1 MSFNF
6 LPFKTSLKRRTCLSG
21 LGLSLLASTVFR
33 PFSAIAAP
41 AQLPA
46 AQSLLDEI
54 AKASKTKDPL
64 IVMVS
69 LAGCP
74 YCKMARESYLGPLHK
89 QGFPIVQVDM
99 KSDLPVKGL
108 TGQIQTHDQLVK
120 QWRVS
125 IAPTLIFLGP
135 QGQEL
140 VDRMEGGYVPDF
152 YGAYLEERIANAK
165 KNLARLS

>member
-1 MSFNF
+1 MV
-6 LPFKTSLKRRTCLSG
+6 FK
-21 LGLSLLASTVFR
+21 
-33 PFSAIAAP
+33 PFSAMAVP
-41 AQLPA
+41 VQLPA

-54 AKASKTKDPL
+54 NKASKSKDPL

-74 YCKMARESYLGPLHK
+74 YCKMARESYLGPMHK

-99 KSDLPVKGL
+99 RSDFPVRGL
-108 TGQIQTHDQLVK
+108 TGQLQTHDQLVK

-135 QGQEL
+135 RGQEL

-152 YGAYLEERIANAK
+152 YGAYLEERIANAR